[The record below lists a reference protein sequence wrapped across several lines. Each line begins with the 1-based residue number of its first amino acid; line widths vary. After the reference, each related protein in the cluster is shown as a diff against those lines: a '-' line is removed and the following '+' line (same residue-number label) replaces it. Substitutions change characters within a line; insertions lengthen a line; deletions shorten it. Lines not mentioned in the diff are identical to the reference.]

1 MAVEVDQLARVLGP
15 GWETLRYTQLADRA
29 RGLEQPARFVRA
41 LLAFMIETDSWTAGE
56 ALERLRASR
65 LADAEEWRNVGAS
78 PV

>member
-1 MAVEVDQLARVLGP
+1 MAVEADQLSRVLGP
-15 GWETLRYTQLADRA
+15 GWERLTYVQLADRA

-41 LLAFMIETDSWTAGE
+41 LLAYMAETDSWTAGD

-65 LADAEEWRNVGAS
+65 LADAEEWRDVGAS